1 MTNVVNHLPFAH
13 AGPLAGPGGQ
23 EKGRGTVRNRWLA
36 IGSVVAALGAL
47 GVAGYGCGGSGPISP
62 SLSLDETF
70 STALTGR
77 LTILMKDAP
86 IDDLS
91 QVHVYITGVSTR
103 VNGGTVLSMNQNFG
117 DVELLALQDKTIS
130 VVNTEVPSATYD
142 YVGFNLDQNES
153 YVIESGVRKPLAI
166 PDGSVQV
173 SGPFVVTKGATTTI
187 TLDFDAKKSLTRHS
201 DGSWS
206 MKPVVVVAK
215 VSS

>member
-1 MTNVVNHLPFAH
+1 MRWTVIDTTNVVIHLAFAQV
-13 AGPLAGPGGQ
+13 GPLAGLGGRRK
-23 EKGRGTVRNRWLA
+23 KGRGTVRNRWLA

-47 GVAGYGCGGSGPISP
+47 GVAGNGCGGSGPISP

-103 VNGGTVLSMNQNFG
+103 VNGGTVLSMNENFG

-130 VVNTEVPSATYD
+130 VVNTEIPSATYD
-142 YVGFNLDQNES
+142 YVGFNLDQN
-153 YVIESGVRKPLAI
+153 
-166 PDGSVQV
+166 
-173 SGPFVVTKGATTTI
+173 GAT
-187 TLDFDAKKSLTRHS
+187 LSRR
-201 DGSWS
+201 
-206 MKPVVVVAK
+206 V
-215 VSS
+215 